1 MWLWV
6 LWPVVG
12 VMMSFVASCGCG
24 GGGGGGYGGCV
35 VTVVVFGL
43 CFFVMSFVAGCGCGC
58 AGFCGVFFFRW

>member
-1 MWLWV
+1 
-6 LWPVVG
+6 
-12 VMMSFVASCGCG
+12 MSFVASCGCG